1 MKKTFICILLLLL
14 PLLTYSQENK
24 SSADSLF
31 VNLSSRIDE
40 LDATVKGLRQSQ
52 ARLSGE
58 IGKATKEIAAIESN
72 VSELGSKVS
81 NNENAISG
89 VEESVSTR
97 LDESAKSY
105 QKGHDNLSLSI
116 QNRTLVGCAIVIL
129 LILLCIIMYLLLRK
143 RIAKGADATETIR
156 LAQENLQEESLKL
169 DGKLLEIFDTQMKI
183 QKESSVQTGVGEP
196 NHSLALKVAD
206 ELVRIETNLSRMDAN
221 VRGYKQLSASL
232 RRIKDNYIANGYE
245 IVDMLGKPYHEG
257 MKVIANFVPDDSLK
271 EGEQL
276 ITGVVKPQ
284 INYKGQMIQAAQIT
298 VSQN

>member
-1 MKKTFICILLLLL
+1 MKKIIICIRLLLL
-14 PLLTYSQENK
+14 PLLTYSQECK

-31 VNLSSRIDE
+31 VNLSSRINE
-40 LDATVKGLRQSQ
+40 LDATVIGLRQSQ
-52 ARLSGE
+52 TRLSNE
-58 IGKATKEIAAIESN
+58 IGKATKEIAVIESN

-81 NNENAISG
+81 NNEKAILG

-105 QKGHDNLSLSI
+105 QRGHDSLSLSI
-116 QNRTLVGCAIVIL
+116 HNKMLEGGVIVIF
-129 LILLCIIMYLLLRK
+129 LILLSTIMYLLLRK
-143 RIAKGADATETIR
+143 RIAKGADATEAIR
-156 LAQENLQEESLKL
+156 LAQENLQEESVKL
-169 DGKLLEIFDTQMKI
+169 DSKLLEIFDTQMKI
-183 QKESSVQTGVGEP
+183 QKESSVQTSVGKP
-196 NHSLALKVAD
+196 DHSLALKVAD

-221 VRGYKQLSASL
+221 VRGYKQLAASL

-245 IVDMLGKPYHEG
+245 IVDMLGKPYYEG

>member
-1 MKKTFICILLLLL
+1 MFL
-14 PLLTYSQENK
+14 
-24 SSADSLF
+24 
-31 VNLSSRIDE
+31 NLDQRF
-40 LDATVKGLRQSQ
+40 T
-52 ARLSGE
+52 
-58 IGKATKEIAAIESN
+58 
-72 VSELGSKVS
+72 
-81 NNENAISG
+81 NENAISG

-129 LILLCIIMYLLLRK
+129 LILLCIIMYRLLRK

>member
-58 IGKATKEIAAIESN
+58 IEKATKEIAAIESN